1 MLSAEVRNEGPETV
15 MRDATPEPKTL
26 GLVAGLGLGAG
37 IFYYRS
43 LVNAHLARGLTPRI
57 VMAHADVRRVMSLA
71 QARER
76 RQLAEYIVGLLQQL
90 AGGGADIATIPA
102 FSPQVC
108 AEELERLT
116 PLPLIGL
123 LDAIAAETK
132 RRQIRRVGILGA
144 RVTMETELFGW
155 LRGVA
160 ENVPLSP
167 ADFEE
172 AGAIYA
178 RIVENETASPAELAT
193 LRSLAHRMIE
203 RGADAIVLAGTDLS
217 FVFGPDNTDFPHV
230 DGARTHIEVIMRAI
244 TSKVS

>member
-1 MLSAEVRNEGPETV
+1 MS
-15 MRDATPEPKTL
+15 DAATGPKTF

-76 RQLAEYIVGLLQQL
+76 RQLAEYLVGLLRQL
-90 AGGGADIATIPA
+90 AGGGAEIATVPA

-108 AEELERLT
+108 AEELETLT

-123 LDAIAAETK
+123 LDAITAETK
-132 RRQIRRVGILGA
+132 RRELRRVGILGA
-144 RVTMETELFGW
+144 RVTMESELFGR
-155 LRGVA
+155 LHDVA
-160 ENVPLSP
+160 QNVPLSP
-167 ADFEE
+167 ADLEE

-178 RIVENETASPAELAT
+178 RIVENESASQAQIAT
-193 LRSLAHRMIE
+193 LRSLAHRMME

-217 FVFGPDNTDFPHV
+217 FVFGPENTDFPHV
-230 DGARTHIEVIMRAI
+230 DGARTHIEVIMRTV
-244 TSKVS
+244 TSTAS